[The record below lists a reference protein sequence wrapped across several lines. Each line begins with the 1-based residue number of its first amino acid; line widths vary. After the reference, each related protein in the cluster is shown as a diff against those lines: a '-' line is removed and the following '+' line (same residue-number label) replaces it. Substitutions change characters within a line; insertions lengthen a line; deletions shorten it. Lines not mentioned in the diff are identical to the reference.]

1 MTDPKSS
8 DESMDATDAGDVF
21 QPDATVTPEPQMV
34 DIAHRAYT
42 LYISNGRQ
50 RGRFKESWFQ
60 AEAELRN
67 ERRKDSLR
75 QQGDW

>member
-1 MTDPKSS
+1 
-8 DESMDATDAGDVF
+8 
-21 QPDATVTPEPQMV
+21 MV